1 MWHYILNEK
10 TSEAVDIATIK
21 KLLETGVITNDTLV
35 WTAGMNQWIPVSQT
49 NIGAPALPKRI
60 TVDINNGSL
69 HAQLARKKSNCSRVA
84 YIILAL
90 FLGGFGIHNF
100 YAGHTKIGLLQL
112 ALLLSGACF
121 GPIPWI
127 VLAVFILIE
136 ICVTTTDGKGL
147 SFN

>member
-1 MWHYILNEK
+1 MLNEK

-35 WTAGMNQWIPVSQT
+35 WTAGMNQWIPISQT

-90 FLGGFGIHNF
+90 FLGGF
-100 YAGHTKIGLLQL
+100 
-112 ALLLSGACF
+112 
-121 GPIPWI
+121 
-127 VLAVFILIE
+127 
-136 ICVTTTDGKGL
+136 
-147 SFN
+147 

>member
-69 HAQLARKKSNCSRVA
+69 HAQLARRKSSRTRTT
-84 YIILAL
+84 YILLAL
-90 FLGGFGIHNF
+90 FLGGFGVHNF
-100 YAGHTKIGLLQL
+100 YAGHVKIGILEL
-112 ALLLSGACF
+112 ALLLSGPCLA
-121 GPIPWI
+121 GIPWI
-127 VLAVFILIE
+127 LLAVFILLE
-136 ICVTTTDGKGL
+136 ICTTTTDGSGL
-147 SFN
+147 SFS